1 MLVEFKRPNRA
12 VVGVPA
18 PTAGAATGPIP
29 RAFRP
34 SVRTAL
40 ERLDRAIARPPC
52 VVMLGESNSGKTSLV
67 NSLLGHA
74 LLPTSVVTNTRLP
87 LLLHFDE
94 LASVSCVSAAGRSR
108 IDAQHLDGSAIAQS
122 RSLEV
127 GLPNERLKSFDIM
140 DTPGQSGA
148 SFLLQTGELT
158 PLQLLVWCTVAT
170 QAWKESERRTWLSL
184 PRSYRAQ
191 AILAVT
197 HADDL
202 KSPAEKAQVEFRL
215 RTVTG
220 GLFKHI
226 VFVTTGANA
235 AASGPAS
242 VQPNGRHDN
251 DGLAEF
257 ESSIRD
263 GVAAIRRKRYRTA
276 ERIVRRMVRLVR
288 DGSETPTA

>member
-1 MLVEFKRPNRA
+1 
-12 VVGVPA
+12 
-18 PTAGAATGPIP
+18 
-29 RAFRP
+29 
-34 SVRTAL
+34 
-40 ERLDRAIARPPC
+40 
-52 VVMLGESNSGKTSLV
+52 MLGESNSGKTSLV

-74 LLPTSVVTNTRLP
+74 LLPTSVVANTRLP
-87 LLLHFDE
+87 VLLRFDE
-94 LASVSCVSAAGRSR
+94 AASVSSVSAAGRSKL
-108 IDAQHLDGSAIAQS
+108 DAHHLDGGAIAQS

-127 GLPNERLKSFDIM
+127 GIPNERLKTFDIM

-184 PRSYRAQ
+184 PRSYRSQ

-202 KSPAEKAQVEFRL
+202 KSQSEKAQVEFRL

-226 VFVTTGANA
+226 VFVATGQPDA
-235 AASGPAS
+235 A
-242 VQPNGRHDN
+242 HDN
-251 DGLAEF
+251 GLCEL
-257 ESSIRD
+257 ESGIRD
-263 GVAAIRRKRYRTA
+263 GVAAIRRKRYRAA

-288 DGSETPTA
+288 DGSDAPTA